1 MAKTVSLATGPTK
14 MPDVG
19 GGRDGKDLWVTFLA
33 SVHPRPFVTLAI
45 KPGTFLR
52 APLSVKLTR
61 VKVPGARCAVKSR
74 IARRAQPAWHGA
86 ALGNTGGPAMPHKQ
100 VLFRSVAREK
110 LLRGAAQLADA
121 IRVTLGPRS
130 KSVLIQ
136 KKWGAPLVCNDGV
149 TIAKEFDLEDAGEN
163 LGAQMLRQAA
173 EKTGEAV
180 GDGTS
185 TAVVLAHAIFADGVR
200 NVVAGASAI
209 DLKRGLERAAKAA
222 VDQLKALSRP
232 VKARKEKA
240 QVATISGHNDPVIGE
255 LVAEAMEKVGNEGV
269 ITVEES
275 KTTETTLDVVEGMQF
290 DRGFISPYFITNTDK
305 MEAVL
310 EDAQILI
317 CDRKISAL
325 KDLIPLLEQVAK
337 AARPLLV
344 VAEDIEGE
352 ALATL
357 IVNQLRGAL
366 KSCAAKAPGFG
377 DRRKAMLEDIAVLT
391 GGQVIS
397 EELGLKLESVTF
409 EKLGRA
415 NRVVVDKDNTTIIGG
430 GGNRKAIDD
439 RVQQIRRE
447 IDKSTSDYDKEKL
460 RERLAKLAGGVAVIR
475 VGAPSE
481 SEMKAKKE
489 ALDDAISATKAAVSE
504 GIVAGGG
511 LALLRCLQTVTE
523 EETRSE
529 GDEKTGVQILKRALS
544 APARQ
549 IADNSA
555 VDGGVVVAKMLEG
568 NGNFGFDAAR
578 NTYVD
583 LVEAGIIDPTKVV
596 RVALENAVSV
606 AGVLLLTEATMT
618 ELPERKKEA
627 ATEPELTM

>member
-1 MAKTVSLATGPTK
+1 
-14 MPDVG
+14 
-19 GGRDGKDLWVTFLA
+19 
-33 SVHPRPFVTLAI
+33 
-45 KPGTFLR
+45 
-52 APLSVKLTR
+52 
-61 VKVPGARCAVKSR
+61 
-74 IARRAQPAWHGA
+74 
-86 ALGNTGGPAMPHKQ
+86 
-100 VLFRSVAREK
+100 
-110 LLRGAAQLADA
+110 
-121 IRVTLGPRS
+121 
-130 KSVLIQ
+130 
-136 KKWGAPLVCNDGV
+136 
-149 TIAKEFDLEDAGEN
+149 
-163 LGAQMLRQAA
+163 
-173 EKTGEAV
+173 
-180 GDGTS
+180 
-185 TAVVLAHAIFADGVR
+185 
-200 NVVAGASAI
+200 
-209 DLKRGLERAAKAA
+209 
-222 VDQLKALSRP
+222 
-232 VKARKEKA
+232 
-240 QVATISGHNDPVIGE
+240 
-255 LVAEAMEKVGNEGV
+255 
-269 ITVEES
+269 
-275 KTTETTLDVVEGMQF
+275 MQF
-290 DRGFISPYFITNTDK
+290 DRGFISPNFITNTEK

-310 EDAQILI
+310 EDALILI

-344 VAEDIEGE
+344 VAEDVEGE

-397 EELGLKLESVTF
+397 EELGLKLESVAF
-409 EKLGRA
+409 DQLGRA
-415 NRVVVDKDNTTIIGG
+415 KRAVVDKDNTTIIGG
-430 GGNRKAIDD
+430 SGNRKAIDD

-481 SEMKAKKE
+481 SEMKSKKE
-489 ALDDAISATKAAVSE
+489 ALDDAISATKAAVAE
-504 GIVAGGG
+504 GIVPGGG
-511 LALLRCLQTVTE
+511 LALLRCMQAVTE
-523 EETRSE
+523 EETRCE

-568 NGNFGFDAAR
+568 QGNFGFDAAR

-596 RVALENAVSV
+596 RIALENAVSV
-606 AGVLLLTEATMT
+606 AGILLLTEATMT

-627 ATEPELTM
+627 APEQELAM